1 MLQRGATARL
11 HKARVCDQTSSA
23 CAPGTAVAHRMLL
36 AATHPC
42 RPALL
47 AQAHYVE
54 RLSVLYIH
62 NAAVVVKQL
71 YKLVSPFIRE

>member
-1 MLQRGATARL
+1 
-11 HKARVCDQTSSA
+11 
-23 CAPGTAVAHRMLL
+23 MLL